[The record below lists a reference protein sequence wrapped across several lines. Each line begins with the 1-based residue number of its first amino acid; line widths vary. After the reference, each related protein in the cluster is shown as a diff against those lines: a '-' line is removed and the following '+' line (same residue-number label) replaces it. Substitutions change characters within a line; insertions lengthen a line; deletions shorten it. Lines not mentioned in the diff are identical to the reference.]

1 MINIFKQSMNLS
13 YVTYIKR
20 ILLITTI
27 NIQSDTKRINI
38 LLTKVKCSLEW
49 SFISGVLKIT
59 IKNTVTSRQR
69 LLEDLL
75 TYF

>member
-20 ILLITTI
+20 ILLTTTI

-38 LLTKVKCSLEW
+38 LLMKVKCSLEW
-49 SFISGVLKIT
+49 SFILGVLKIT